1 MKNALG
7 ISGSSYKI
15 VYGRVSISDGW
26 AYVNFSQFISTPA
39 FVCSATYSPSSG
51 VYLVGIRID
60 DLTTTYARC
69 FVTSLEYGNNF
80 FNNVNG
86 TLSYIA
92 MGT

>member
-1 MKNALG
+1 MLLG
-7 ISGSSYKI
+7 ISDSSYKI

-26 AYVNFSQFISTPA
+26 VSVSFSQFTSTPA

-60 DLTTTYARC
+60 NLTTTYARC

-86 TLSYIA
+86 TLNYIA
-92 MGT
+92 ICT